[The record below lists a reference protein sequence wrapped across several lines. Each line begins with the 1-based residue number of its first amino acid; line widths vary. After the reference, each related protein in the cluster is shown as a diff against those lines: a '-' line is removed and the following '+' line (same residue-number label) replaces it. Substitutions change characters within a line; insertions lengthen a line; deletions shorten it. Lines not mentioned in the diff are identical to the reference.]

1 MGIIKELDQGT
12 INQIAAGEV
21 VERPSSIVKELLEN
35 SIDAGATRIS
45 VEIEE
50 GGTKSIRITDNGKGI
65 NKEDI
70 RIAFLRHTTSKI
82 KTAMDLLTVSSLGFR
97 GEALS
102 SIAAVCQVELLTR
115 TADAMEGIRYRIEG
129 GKEVGFEEIGIPVG
143 TTFIVNNI
151 FFNTPARR
159 KFLRTA
165 QTEAG
170 YVSDII
176 EKIALSHPEIAISFK
191 SNGKI
196 KIHTSG
202 NGNLKDVIYSI
213 YGREITENIL
223 EINEENDF
231 MKISGYIGK
240 AIISK
245 GNRTFEN
252 YFINGRYIKS
262 NIISKAIEDGYKFI
276 LMQHK
281 YPFTVIDFTI
291 KPEYLDVNVHPS
303 KMELRFR
310 KSESIYPMISE
321 CINDALIEKPNI
333 IDVTFE
339 KNVEKA
345 EQIKYIPEPF
355 ENKRQD
361 IVNSINNNLS
371 NDNNSNVKYDFYN
384 FGEGPKESDNLE
396 NNNLNNDLNT
406 GFNSSLNSNL
416 TTGSNQ
422 LNITPSEFGNNTLQE
437 DVNYNATANSIN
449 NITNNKMVQRELT
462 EEYDNFLSEVA
473 KPKHKIIGQVFD
485 TYWIVEYNDKMYIID
500 QHAAHEKVMFESLMN
515 KLENKEIS
523 SQMINPPIILSLS
536 MSESQLLEKYLEN
549 FKNIGF
555 QIEPFGGQDYA
566 VRAVPSDL
574 YTLDSEDVLMGI
586 VDNLSNET
594 GKMVPDI
601 INEKIASMSCKAAVK
616 GNSKLSYEEADK
628 LIEQLLQLDNP
639 YNCPHGRP
647 TIISMSKYELEKKFK
662 RII

>member
-371 NDNNSNVKYDFYN
+371 NDNSSNAKYDFYN
-384 FGEGPKESDNLE
+384 FGTGPKESDNLE

-416 TTGSNQ
+416 TTGANQ
-422 LNITPSEFGNNTLQE
+422 LNMTPSEFGNNTLQE

-523 SQMINPPIILSLS
+523 SQMINPPVILSLS

-574 YTLDSEDVLMGI
+574 YTLDSEDVL
-586 VDNLSNET
+586 L
-594 GKMVPDI
+594 
-601 INEKIASMSCKAAVK
+601 
-616 GNSKLSYEEADK
+616 
-628 LIEQLLQLDNP
+628 
-639 YNCPHGRP
+639 
-647 TIISMSKYELEKKFK
+647 
-662 RII
+662 